1 MNKKKYLRSRFS
13 KRIIIKY
20 IITLIIYTAVIITGL
35 IFCKAVL
42 HTRYWYR
49 YDIKWEIL
57 HWLDTY
63 RYPVAVIVIS
73 VGWTLISFCYIKKLL
88 NYLDAI
94 ISESGKLA
102 SPEGSQIEL
111 QPALNDVQNELNL
124 LRERAKNS
132 AAAAKEAEQRKN
144 DLIVYLA
151 HDLKTPLTSIIGYL
165 SLLYDEPEI
174 PLELRLKYTGI
185 SLEKAKRLEELINE
199 FFDITRFNLTNIS
212 LETSCINFSRMVEQT
227 AFEFN
232 PIISEKGLTWQ
243 LDIEDNIM
251 LSCDADKMERVL
263 DNLIKNAVYYSY
275 PDTPVKINLT
285 KDNEN
290 IIFSIENK
298 GKTIS
303 KEKLNRIFEQFFRLD
318 SSRGTETGGAG
329 LGLAIA
335 KEIIELHNGKI
346 YADSQN
352 EHIIFTVKLP
362 L

>member
-1 MNKKKYLRSRFS
+1 M
-13 KRIIIKY
+13 
-20 IITLIIYTAVIITGL
+20 
-35 IFCKAVL
+35 
-42 HTRYWYR
+42 
-49 YDIKWEIL
+49 
-57 HWLDTY
+57 
-63 RYPVAVIVIS
+63 
-73 VGWTLISFCYIKKLL
+73 ISFCYIKKLL

-275 PDTPVKINLT
+275 PDTSVKINLT

-352 EHIIFTVKLP
+352 EHIKFTVKLP